1 MNILVIGGTGLI
13 GSQVVG
19 LLRQHGHRAVP
30 AAPSTGVDI
39 LTGKGLAD
47 AMAGVQVVIDVSNS
61 PSIEDEPAM
70 DFFRTAGGNITA
82 AAAEAGV
89 GHHIAL
95 SIVGTD
101 RLQSSGYF
109 RAKLAQEEQIRRS
122 PIPYTLVRATQFF
135 ELIRTIADV
144 STDGT
149 LVRLPDVQFQPMAS
163 RDVAAVLAELALGEA
178 ANELVEIAGPERL
191 SMGAIV
197 GRVLAHDHDP
207 RHVVIDPA
215 AGYFGVPVENASLVP
230 ASNARLGPTS
240 LDGWLANAA
249 RPPVA
254 AAT

>member
-1 MNILVIGGTGLI
+1 LI
-13 GSQVVG
+13 GSQVVS
-19 LLRQHGHRAVP
+19 LLRQAGHRAVP

-47 AMAGVQVVIDVSNS
+47 AMSDVQVVIDVSNS

-70 DFFRTAGGNITA
+70 DFFRTAGGNIA
-82 AAAEAGV
+82 AAAVEAGV

-101 RLQSSGYF
+101 RLQVSGYF

-135 ELIRTIADV
+135 ELVRTIADA

-149 LVRLPDVQFQPMAS
+149 QVRLPDVQFQPMAS
-163 RDVAAVLAELALGEA
+163 RDVAAILAELALGEA
-178 ANELVEIAGPERL
+178 ANDMIEIAGPERM

-197 GRVLAHDHDP
+197 GRVLAFDHDP

-215 AGYFGVPVENASLVP
+215 ARYFGVPVKHGSLVP
-230 ASNARLGPTS
+230 ESTARQGPTP
-240 LDGWLANAA
+240 LDWWLESTAQSPAA
-249 RPPVA
+249 QPA
-254 AAT
+254 AATT